1 MIIGLDVS
9 AHRVDV
15 CWLES
20 QVEIPLRDF
29 YESPDFKMCHAQLN
43 KSNHSISFIQSLNP
57 DVCILEPTGVYSK
70 FWIDNFERLGISY
83 LLVNQ
88 TIVKDT
94 RKALGG
100 SSNKDDPFDALIM
113 CDLYFEK
120 YLKRFDRRFWIRDR
134 GNTIKEIAK
143 TLNELNGVIK
153 RQTQAVNG
161 AKQRLSYE
169 FPKKAAVRSRRDTG
183 NLDPNIPPAW
193 WAWVAGVFSTP
204 TWELRA
210 QQKTM
215 FEREYQEA
223 MERHEGSGLSEL
235 TRQYARMVCHWH
247 TSEALLEQELIG
259 LLTDEDF
266 QPYHKIFDRFGFGYR
281 ERGWL
286 LTRIYPFE
294 GFLGVPKFRSK
305 RRFRQALGCGKVTSQ
320 SGQSSSVSKKSTGA
334 AQIHSLLII
343 WVTRCIEKG
352 MAKRLL
358 DFQTP
363 KITKWDCSPN
373 TPECKEIRGYFIRR
387 AYNPDTLNKKAKL
400 QLLGAKS
407 ATARKTAEVLFKA
420 LYDDWCKRF

>member
-1 MIIGLDVS
+1 MIVGFDVS
-9 AHRVDV
+9 ADKVDIV
-15 CWLES
+15 WLETK
-20 QVEIPLRDF
+20 VEIPLRDF
-29 YESPDFKMCHAQLN
+29 YESSEFKMCHAQLN
-43 KSNHSISFIQSLNP
+43 KSEHSINFIQSLNP

-88 TIVKDT
+88 TNVADV
-94 RKALGG
+94 RKSFGG
-100 SSNKDDPFDALIM
+100 SSNKNDPFDALIM
-113 CDLYFEK
+113 CEIYFRH
-120 YLKRFDRRFWIRDR
+120 YLERFDRRFWIRDR
-134 GNTIKEIAK
+134 GETIKEIARL
-143 TLNELNGVIK
+143 LNDLNGVIK

-161 AKQRLSYE
+161 AKQRLNYE
-169 FPKKAAVRSRRDTG
+169 FPKKAAVRSCRDTG

-193 WAWVAGVFSTP
+193 WAWVAGISKTP

-210 QQKTM
+210 REKTM
-215 FEREYQEA
+215 FEREYAEA

-247 TSEALLEQELIG
+247 VSEALLERELIG
-259 LLTDEDF
+259 LLANEDF

-320 SGQSSSVSKKSTGA
+320 SGQSSSTSKRSTGA
-334 AQIHSLLII
+334 AQIHSLLVI

-352 MAKRLL
+352 MGRKLL
-358 DFQTP
+358 DPETP
-363 KITKWDCSPN
+363 KITKWDCCPN
-373 TPECKEIRGYFIRR
+373 TPECKEIRAYFIKR
-387 AYNPDTLNKKAKL
+387 AYNPNTLNKKAKL

-407 ATARKTAEVLFKA
+407 ATARKTAEILFKA